1 MAEQPGDTEQTPAPP
16 HPTGSDPPAP
26 ASRAEASSTTSGGG
40 RSGRARTVVVIVLS
54 VVFPLL
60 FALSFVGAFRDPKP
74 HQLPFGV
81 TGSSK
86 LTTQVEKHVSLNR
99 IHYSSEGAVRNA
111 IDHRK
116 IYGALIVQP
125 KTSKLLTAPAAG
137 KSIASLLEVQFALAA
152 RHIALNEIHPKEKK
166 AKDKVNEAKQMVAAA
181 QEAAAAGTLSPLSV
195 QQAQQ
200 SLQSSA
206 TEAQNRLSK
215 AKNAPPPVTA
225 EEVHP
230 LPQDDPNGAV
240 ALLTAIGLVF
250 GGYIT
255 ATILFSATGVAAKRW
270 RATFL
275 VGWAIALGLLVDVLV
290 GPILGGVSGEHFLVL
305 WPILAGIALAVA
317 LATAGLQSI
326 LGPLGTLIVVLVFV
340 VLGVP
345 ASGESLAPSF
355 LPGFWRAVGPYLPP
369 YNAHTLIQNTLY
381 FDGNGITHPLIVL
394 GAFAVLGALLMVV
407 SWTRAARAKSSG
419 EHAGSGAGSAS
430 AAAGGGPSN
439 RSRVIVT
446 FVLVIALPLC
456 YIFSFDGANRDPK
469 PHQLPFGVTGS
480 SKLTTQVEKHISLNQ
495 THYSSEKAARNAID
509 KRKIYGALIVKQK
522 TSKLLTV
529 PAASLG
535 IAGLLEGDFL
545 HAAKHIASNKISVE
559 KKNLN
564 AEKKKASAARQ
575 EAAATG
581 AVNPQSVAGAQQ
593 DVAQARHRLS
603 KAENAP
609 PPVKAEQVHRLPDK
623 DPIGVVSLLTA
634 LAVVI
639 GGYVAAT
646 VAMKATG
653 VAAKQWRIAGLLG
666 WAVLTGLLVD
676 VLVGPILGG
685 VSGEHFL
692 VLWPVLAGIAFAMA
706 LATAG
711 LQTILGSLGT
721 LVVMVTVIMIG
732 IPASGESLAP
742 SFLPGFWR
750 AVGPYLPPY
759 NAHTLIQNT
768 LYFDGNGITHPLIV
782 LSTYAVL
789 GALVIVVGWTRAARS
804 PIDGETEASAAT
816 GAAAAG

>member
-1 MAEQPGDTEQTPAPP
+1 MAERPADTK
-16 HPTGSDPPAP
+16 D
-26 ASRAEASSTTSGGG
+26 ASGTTSGAS
-40 RSGRARTVVVIVLS
+40 RSDRTRTVVALIVS
-54 VVFPLL
+54 VALAL
-60 FALSFVGAFRDPKP
+60 IFAFSFVGAFRHPKP
-74 HQLPFGV
+74 HQLDFGV
-81 TGSSK
+81 MGASK
-86 LTTQVEKHVSLNR
+86 LTTQVEKHISLNR

-215 AKNAPPPVTA
+215 AKNAPPPVTT

-250 GGYIT
+250 AGYIT
-255 ATILFSATGVAAKRW
+255 ATILVSASGVATKRW
-270 RATFL
+270 RATLL
-275 VGWAIALGLLVDVLV
+275 VGWAIALGLLADVLV

-317 LATAGLQSI
+317 LATAGLQAI
-326 LGPLGTLIVVLVFV
+326 LGALGTLIAVLAFVFI
-340 VLGVP
+340 GVP

-355 LPGFWRAVGPYLPP
+355 LPGFWRTVGPYLPP

-381 FDGNGITHPLIVL
+381 FDGNGIAHSLIVL
-394 GAFAVLGALLMVV
+394 GVYAVLGATVMVLGWALV
-407 SWTRAARAKSSG
+407 ARAK
-419 EHAGSGAGSAS
+419 GSGKRGGAAAGSAS
-430 AAAGGGPSN
+430 AATSGGGPSY
-439 RSRVIVT
+439 RARVIVT
-446 FVLVIALPLC
+446 LVLVIVLPLI
-456 YIFSFDGANRDPK
+456 YVFSYVGANRDPK

-480 SKLTTQVEKHISLNQ
+480 SKLTTQVEKHVSLNRI
-495 THYSSEKAARNAID
+495 HYSSEGAVRNAID
-509 KRKIYGALIVKQK
+509 HRKIYGALIVQPK

-529 PAASLG
+529 PAASLS
-535 IAGLLEGDFL
+535 IASLLQGEFL
-545 HAAKHIASNKISVE
+545 RAAKHIASNKISVE
-559 KKNLN
+559 KKKLK

-639 GGYVAAT
+639 GGYVTAT
-646 VAMKATG
+646 ILMKATG
-653 VAAKQWRIAGLLG
+653 VTAKPWRIVVLLG
-666 WAVLTGLLVD
+666 WAILAGLLVD

-685 VSGEHFL
+685 INGGHFL
-692 VLWPVLAGIAFAMA
+692 VLWPVLAGIAFASA

-732 IPASGESLAP
+732 IPASGGSLAP

-750 AVGPYLPPY
+750 TVGPYLPPY
-759 NAHTLIQNT
+759 NATTLIQNT
-768 LYFDGNGITHPLIV
+768 IYFNGNGIADSLIV

-789 GALVIVVGWTRAARS
+789 GALVIVVGYTRAARS
-804 PIDGETEASAAT
+804 PIDGETEASAAA